1 MVDYY
6 SEVLDFSPE
15 RFDRALDSA
24 RETLRK
30 ARSQFQNA
38 AIATEHKELFGY
50 CGKSGR
56 GKEKK
61 SRPSPWTKQFYC
73 LAYCDQTRVP
83 VGDDELDELYHAG
96 LGMKKIT
103 IPDMNTV
110 TNSHFRKMIIDNFP
124 KLSHGGGFEFLRC
137 APNTKQLE
145 VFSELAQTNPKVL
158 QERSQKGKIFIRPV
172 QSDLIGP
179 PEKKLHVCYSIAYKH
194 RIFLLSPFLNAKE
207 NRKQLPYCCTRR

>member
-1 MVDYY
+1 MDPYIFCLGLPL
-6 SEVLDFSPE
+6 VLLSQYNNNDFSPD

-50 CGKSGR
+50 RGKSGK

-83 VGDDELDELYHAG
+83 TGDEELDELYHAG
-96 LGMKKIT
+96 LGTKKIT

-110 TNSHFRKMIIDNFP
+110 THTSFRKIITDNFP
-124 KLSHGGGFEFLRC
+124 KLRHSGGFEFLRC
-137 APNTKQLE
+137 VLNDRG
-145 VFSELAQTNPKVL
+145 SRCSDRGSRTN
-158 QERSQKGKIFIRPV
+158 
-172 QSDLIGP
+172 
-179 PEKKLHVCYSIAYKH
+179 
-194 RIFLLSPFLNAKE
+194 FLL
-207 NRKQLPYCCTRR
+207 

>member
-50 CGKSGR
+50 RGKSGR

-110 TNSHFRKMIIDNFP
+110 TNSHFRKMITDNFP

-145 VFSELAQTNPKVL
+145 VFSELAQTNSKVL
-158 QERSQKGKIFIRPV
+158 QERSQKGDDKKILCLYAI
-172 QSDLIGP
+172 L
-179 PEKKLHVCYSIAYKH
+179 
-194 RIFLLSPFLNAKE
+194 
-207 NRKQLPYCCTRR
+207 